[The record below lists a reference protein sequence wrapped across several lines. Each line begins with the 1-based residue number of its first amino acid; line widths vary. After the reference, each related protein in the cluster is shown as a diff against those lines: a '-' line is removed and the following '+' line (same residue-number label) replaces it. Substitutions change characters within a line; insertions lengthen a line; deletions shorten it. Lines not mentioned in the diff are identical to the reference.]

1 MSVLILSANTGQG
14 HNSCARA
21 LQGIYAARG
30 IPCEIRDTLAYL
42 SPEVSKLVSEGHV
55 LMYRKMPR
63 LLSASYHSAERHPKA
78 YTERSPLYKFLAS
91 GVKKLLPDVQAGGFD
106 TIICVHVFASL
117 MVTELR
123 RRYPVPLRTAFLAT
137 DYTCSPTCADSRLDR
152 YFVPPGLTEEFVRA
166 GLPQDRILETG
177 IPIRGDFHEPTDPA
191 AAKAAFGVDPVHR
204 HLLVMCGSMGCGPME
219 DLVQDI
225 GQKLP
230 ENCELTVVCG
240 TNHSLYRRLTQ
251 EYGDQRRIHVQAYVE
266 NMSEL
271 MDSADLYLTKP
282 GGISVTEATRKRL
295 PMVLVNAVA
304 GCEDD
309 NLRYFTALGA
319 AVTADTPEELS
330 ALCLS
335 LLADPQAL
343 SAMAARYAPI
353 ARPHAGEAICDALA
367 ALSPSP
373 ELWEQTV

>member
-1 MSVLILSANTGQG
+1 
-14 HNSCARA
+14 
-21 LQGIYAARG
+21 
-30 IPCEIRDTLAYL
+30 
-42 SPEVSKLVSEGHV
+42 
-55 LMYRKMPR
+55 
-63 LLSASYHSAERHPKA
+63 
-78 YTERSPLYKFLAS
+78 
-91 GVKKLLPDVQAGGFD
+91 
-106 TIICVHVFASL
+106 
-117 MVTELR
+117 
-123 RRYPVPLRTAFLAT
+123 
-137 DYTCSPTCADSRLDR
+137 
-152 YFVPPGLTEEFVRA
+152 
-166 GLPQDRILETG
+166 
-177 IPIRGDFHEPTDPA
+177 
-191 AAKAAFGVDPVHR
+191 
-204 HLLVMCGSMGCGPME
+204 
-219 DLVQDI
+219 
-225 GQKLP
+225 
-230 ENCELTVVCG
+230 
-240 TNHSLYRRLTQ
+240 
-251 EYGDQRRIHVQAYVE
+251 
-266 NMSEL
+266 